1 MATGICYTQSGN
13 VKRYEDGVSI
23 SLVKGTH
30 DIPTIKND
38 ILSVANE
45 NHYSFEVS
53 TYYKL
58 HSKGNYKGDMP
69 LVFVTYYPSSN
80 NNPCYF
86 NFDYNN
92 HTVKIILYYLWPI
105 IVQFKPFN
113 KNNYFNIK
121 INKPDGNYYEK
132 TIKKI
137 SDLTFSIP
145 DGCTVSIEDF
155 SLGFDL
161 IYSPY
166 SFFNYAD
173 TFILNDVKSWEITQ
187 DTTIDLYITNKRIC
201 LSPLWNWSSTRA
213 DYLSDGS
220 AISLSAR
227 IDSGGTGNK
236 MLKIPEYS
244 SQYGQCCV
252 IGYQKGNG
260 GLFFGAAPLIPSF
273 GYDYLGTEV
282 GWLPS
287 KEYSSDL
294 SISSNGGLH
303 YFANLVRTIPEG
315 AQVANKDIRLFESGD
330 NGWQP
335 PIRSDSA
342 ENWYIGADVDH
353 YKNGCTTC
361 DDEQETAAAE
371 TFRLVHKRIMGT
383 DTMKTLLGS
392 VYWDARKSDKMRA
405 GLHVGTNK
413 VFDNIFYPNTRV
425 KYNTPDYGVLVGL
438 KAWGSNHQNNS
449 VWCWANPTFGN
460 VPAEYANTAYP
471 DNSNGYDIGGDDI
484 GLSFYGKDNKP
495 GIVITG
501 FAHYGGSSGPSRVF
515 GNRLICR
522 LEKWKEGILNEWHK
536 IEMSM

>member
-1 MATGICYTQSGN
+1 M
-13 VKRYEDGVSI
+13 KRYEDGVSI

-58 HSKGNYKGDMP
+58 HSKGNYRGDMP

-161 IYSPY
+161 IYGSY

-227 IDSGGTGNK
+227 IDSGGTDNK
-236 MLKIPEYS
+236 MLKIPKYS

-315 AQVANKDIRLFESGD
+315 AQVTNKDIRLYESGD

-342 ENWYIGADVDH
+342 ENWYIGTDVDH

-413 VFDNIFYPNTRV
+413 VFDNRFYPNTRV

-471 DNSNGYDIGGDDI
+471 DNSNGYDSGGDDI
-484 GLSFYGKDNKP
+484 GLLFYGKDNKP